1 MKINILMRI
10 LSAVWSTLIF
20 CGIASAQ
27 SLTGLPGVLQWTAQ
41 STPIGHVIG
50 QPGSGT
56 TWFVNEPG
64 SQNWLSYG
72 PYTAISAPG
81 DYVAVWSLAATL
93 PFGQQVNPSNP
104 ALANI
109 DVNDA
114 TTQTEIATRQPR
126 QGEFPGFGTINP
138 SFGTLTLPFTID
150 STRAGHQFEFRVF
163 WFANSNM
170 TEQVLGY
177 VPLQWNAQNPALGH
191 VIGRPDGTGW
201 SASTFDGQQWM
212 QYGPYTTLSAAGN
225 YVALWTLQVD
235 NNTNDNNAV
244 AIVDVNDA
252 TTQTQLQSFQV
263 LRKQFNAAHVDQVFQ
278 LPFSIDSTRAG
289 HQFEFRIWYTAV
301 SYVREQA
308 VGVVQT
314 P

>member
-1 MKINILMRI
+1 MKAYNPVLIF
-10 LSAVWSTLIF
+10 STLVLVF
-20 CGIASAQ
+20 MLSGFAPAQ
-27 SLTGLPGVLQWTAQ
+27 SLTGLPGVLQWTGQ
-41 STPIGHVIG
+41 SAPIGHLIG

-72 PYTAISAPG
+72 PYTTISTPG
-81 DYVAVWSLAATL
+81 DYVAIWSLSATL
-93 PFGQQVNPSNP
+93 PFGQNVDPSNP
-104 ALANI
+104 ALANT

-126 QGEFPGFGTINP
+126 QGEFPGFGSVSP
-138 SFGTLTLPFTID
+138 GFATLMLPFSID

-170 TEQVLGY
+170 TEQVLGF
-177 VPLQWNAQNPALGH
+177 VRLQWNAQNPALGH

-212 QYGPYTTLSAAGN
+212 QYGPYTTLSTPGN

-235 NNTNDNNAV
+235 NNTTDNNAV
-244 AIVDVNDA
+244 AIVDINDA
-252 TTQTQLQSFQV
+252 TTQTRLQSLQI
-263 LRKQFNAAHVDQVFQ
+263 LRKQFNAAHVDQSFQ
-278 LPFSIDSTRAG
+278 LPFSIDSSRAG

>member
-1 MKINILMRI
+1 MKASNPVRI
-10 LSAVWSTLIF
+10 LNTLLLIF
-20 CGIASAQ
+20 IACGIASAQ
-27 SLTGLPGVLQWTAQ
+27 PLTGLPGVLQWTGQ
-41 STPIGHVIG
+41 SAPIGHAIG

-72 PYTAISAPG
+72 PYTTISMSG
-81 DYVAVWSLAATL
+81 DYVAVWSLEANL
-93 PFGQQVNPSNP
+93 PFGQGVDPSNP
-104 ALANI
+104 ALGNI

-114 TTQTEIATRQPR
+114 TTQTEIATRQPK
-126 QGEFPGFGTINP
+126 QGEFPGFATVSP
-138 SFGTLTLPFTID
+138 SFGTFLLPFTID
-150 STRAGHQFEFRVF
+150 ANRAGHQFEFRVF
-163 WFANSNM
+163 WFAISNM
-170 TEQVLGY
+170 AEQVLGY
-177 VPLQWNAQNPALGH
+177 VPLQWNAQNAALGH

-201 SASTFDGQQWM
+201 SASVFDGQQWM
-212 QYGPYTTLSAAGN
+212 QYGPYTTLSTPGN

-244 AIVDVNDA
+244 AIVDINDA
-252 TTQTQLQSFQV
+252 TTQTRLQSLQI
-263 LRKQFNAAHVDQVFQ
+263 LRKQFNGVHVDQSFQ
-278 LPFSIDSTRAG
+278 LPFSIDSSRAG

-308 VGVVQT
+308 VGVVAT